1 MRRLLDLPGAVPLLM
16 LLVAAAARGF
26 AFVPAVIDTD
36 EGLYLLQARAWR
48 EGAWPF
54 LAVWD
59 MHPPG
64 APALFVLAFAVFGE
78 SVLAVRLVGVIAVA
92 ATASLL
98 VAIARGLGAGRA
110 AALAAGV
117 LYAGQSSLLSGLA
130 TNTEIL
136 FAPFIVAALLIAVRA
151 AGEAG
156 ERAIGFASLIAMGL
170 LIGFAL
176 LIKQVAVFEGCFA
189 FAVATLPALLSRRL
203 SFLGLLRRAVIYAVA
218 CALPTVLLF
227 AIYAGMGAAD
237 VLWDALVL
245 APLRYRGE
253 AISAEAMSWA
263 ILGAGV
269 TALPGVALALAGLI
283 LAKREDRA
291 LQLFGWVWFAVAAAA
306 IAAPGMYFLHYFLIA
321 LPPLSLLG
329 GLGAVRLA
337 VVLRPSAPVAAL
349 ALIVGVTAAVAWRD
363 EAVDRIRSGAG
374 LWRPDPV
381 REVARAL
388 AAGLPPRAPV
398 LMANYHVAVLF
409 LARLEPASRFV
420 FPAQLTGPYAEVLPV
435 DADEELARILASRP
449 AAIVIDRGWTHVIR
463 AEALAAIDAALAE
476 AYERSAVVDETRG
489 PVEIWRLR
497 APPR

>member
-48 EGAWPF
+48 EGGWPF

-64 APALFVLAFAVFGE
+64 APALFMLAFAVFGE
-78 SVLAVRLVGVIAVA
+78 SVLAVRLLGVIAVA

-98 VAIARGLGAGRA
+98 VAIARALGAGRA
-110 AALAAGV
+110 AALAAGL

-136 FAPFIVAALLIAVRA
+136 FAPFVTAALLIAVRA
-151 AGEAG
+151 AGDGG
-156 ERAIGFASLIAMGL
+156 ERAIGFAALAAMGL

-176 LIKQVAVFEGCFA
+176 LIKQVVVFEGCFA
-189 FAVATLPALLSRRL
+189 FAVAVLPALVRRRL
-203 SFLGLLRRAVIYAVA
+203 TGGGLVGRAIVYAVA
-218 CALPTVLLF
+218 CGLPTALLF
-227 AIYAGMGAAD
+227 AGYAAMGAAG

-245 APLRYRGE
+245 APLRYQGD
-253 AISAEAMSWA
+253 AIPPEVRFWA
-263 ILGAGV
+263 ITTPLV
-269 TALPGVALALAGLI
+269 TLLPAIGLALVATVPPRRADGTI
-283 LAKREDRA
+283 L
-291 LQLFGWVWFAVAAAA
+291 LFGWVWLSIASLA

-329 GLGAVRLA
+329 GLGAVRVVLSLRAGAPGVAWGVVVA
-337 VVLRPSAPVAAL
+337 VVAGYAL
-349 ALIVGVTAAVAWRD
+349 RD
-363 EAVDRIRSGAG
+363 EALYRLRSGAG

-381 REVARAL
+381 REVARVL
-388 AAGLPPRAPV
+388 AAELPPRAPV

-420 FPAQLTGPYAEVLPV
+420 FPAQLTGHYAEVLPV

-449 AAIVIDRGWTHVIR
+449 AAIVIDRGWMHVIR
-463 AEALAAIDAALAE
+463 AEALAAIEAALAE
-476 AYERSAVVDETRG
+476 AYERAAAVPEERG

-497 APPR
+497 ASAR